1 MIKQRFSARLR
12 HVTLCSGAF
21 MLSASAVAQ
30 EPPDAPADAPT
41 EEVPEAAEEPAATE
55 EAPAATPGDAVDAAA
70 PAVEKAPAEETI
82 FIVQGKEVLVGGRF
96 ELAPQIATSIADEF
110 TAHSGVFLSAI
121 YHLKENVAVEAV
133 GGVTLS
139 YEDGGVRLGGHDS
152 DLTTEIKQ
160 LERLEP
166 ERANLYQYPWLV
178 AADLQWS
185 PLYGKVA
192 IQDAFLG
199 QFNLYL
205 SVGLGVV
212 GLQMQQRTGTPRK
225 NLDLNPTFG
234 TLPAM
239 ALTTSFGGGL
249 RFYFTEH
256 IGVRAEIRDYVTSL
270 GAVANDTNSS
280 SYVKDALDTTFGVNN
295 LILAQVGVSFLF

>member
-1 MIKQRFSARLR
+1 MIKQRFSARMR
-12 HVTLCSGAF
+12 HAAAASCL
-21 MLSASAVAQ
+21 LSSVSVLAQ
-30 EPPDAPADAPT
+30 EPADAPAEAPP
-41 EEVPEAAEEPAATE
+41 EEAADAPAEDAAAEETPPTA
-55 EAPAATPGDAVDAAA
+55 PGDAVEAAA
-70 PAVEKAPAEETI
+70 PPVEKAPTEETI
-82 FIVQGKEVLVGGRF
+82 FVVQGKEVLVGGRF
-96 ELAPQIATSIADEF
+96 ELAPQLATSLADEF
-110 TAHSGVFLSAI
+110 TSHSGIFLSAI

-139 YEDGGVRLGGHDS
+139 YENGGVRLGGHDS
-152 DLTTEIKQ
+152 DLTTEIRE

-192 IQDAFLG
+192 LQDAFLG

-212 GLQMQQRTGTPRK
+212 GLQMQERTGAARK
-225 NLDLNPTFG
+225 NLELNKTLGVLPT
-234 TLPAM
+234 M

-256 IGVRAEIRDYVTSL
+256 IGVRAEVRDYVTSL
-270 GAVANDTNSS
+270 GAVANDTASS
-280 SYVKDALDTTFGVNN
+280 SYIKDAIDTTFGVNN